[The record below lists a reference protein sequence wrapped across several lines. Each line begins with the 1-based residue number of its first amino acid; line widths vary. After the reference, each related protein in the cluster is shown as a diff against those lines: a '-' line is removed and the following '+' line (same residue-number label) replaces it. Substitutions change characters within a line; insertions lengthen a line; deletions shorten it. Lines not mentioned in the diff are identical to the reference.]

1 MKKITAIFFVIKL
14 IAIVYFL
21 NIKIYNLPPLGKFLD
36 PFHGFLKLVNSDK
49 HVKTSYT
56 FSKLNDNVEVVI
68 DNNKIP
74 HVFAKNEY
82 DLFFTQGYLTAFDRL
97 WQMEFQTHAAA
108 GRLSEI
114 IGSKAFDHDRY
125 KRRIGMIFAAEN
137 GLIETKKY
145 KNTYSSINAYAD
157 GVNAY
162 INSLNW
168 DEYPIEYKILDYK
181 PEKWTTKKTLL
192 FLKSMALTLSGRSL
206 DLNNSQIK
214 NQHGINVFNDLYPQ
228 YPNYIDPIIP
238 KGTIFDK
245 PSISIIPPDTAYRS
259 KSYQNKILIQPDKSN
274 GSNNWAV
281 DGSKTKSGFT
291 MLSND
296 PHLQLTLP
304 NIWYQIHLNT
314 PKFNVYG
321 ASLPGAPCVISGFN
335 DSIAWGETNGGD
347 DVWDWYDITFKDK
360 NMNEY
365 YFNGSWVKTKKRIE
379 EIKIRGKKSF
389 FDTVTYTHFG
399 PIVWSNIEQ
408 NKYLGD
414 GEEITNVGRAL
425 RWLAHDPSVEI
436 KTFYELN
443 KAKDYNEFVESLK
456 YFTCPAQNFAY
467 ADVKGNI
474 AMWHSGNTP
483 VKWKN
488 QGRFVMDG
496 TINDNSWKKQIPH
509 IEKPHIKNPESGY
522 ISSANQH
529 VTDDTYPYYLGSQFV
544 ESYRGERINQKL
556 TELYDAEINDFIKM
570 QTDNKNIMA
579 ERVLPLLL
587 DTLQNYLVK
596 NEYSYA
602 LQELSQWNY
611 FYDAEK
617 VSPTIYNKWID
628 YIEKF
633 IWQDNIGKLK
643 NGFSWPDYSRLEQL
657 LLKEHNS
664 RWIDNIDTPQKEKF
678 GTMVKETFDS
688 TIVYLESKH
697 GNISSKWTWGISRG
711 TDIHHIAKI
720 PGFGEMRI
728 ITGGGKLIPNA
739 TRKNN
744 GPSWRYVVEMSRP
757 PKAKGTIPGGQSG
770 YPGSKFYVNMLENWK
785 KGTLNDINSSSN
797 INDISGQL
805 VTFKNKK

>member
-14 IAIVYFL
+14 IAIVCLL

-36 PFHGFLKLVNSDK
+36 PFHGFLKLIDSDK

-56 FSKLNDNVEVVI
+56 FPKLNENVKVVI

-74 HVFAKNEY
+74 HIFAKNEY
-82 DLFFTQGYLTAFDRL
+82 DLFFAQGYLTAFDRL

-137 GLIETKKY
+137 GLIEIKKY

-214 NQHGINVFNDLYPQ
+214 NQYGIDIFNDLYPQ

-245 PSISIIPPDTAYRS
+245 PSISIIPPDTIYRS

-360 NMNEY
+360 NMHEY
-365 YFNGSWVKTKKRIE
+365 YFNGSWVKTEKRIE
-379 EIKIRGKKSF
+379 EIKIRGQKSF

-408 NKYLGD
+408 NKYSGD
-414 GEEITNVGRAL
+414 STAITNVGRAL
-425 RWLAHDPSVEI
+425 RWLAHDPSVES

-443 KAKDYNEFVESLK
+443 KAKDYNEFVEALK

-496 TINDNSWKKQIPH
+496 TINDNS
-509 IEKPHIKNPESGY
+509 
-522 ISSANQH
+522 
-529 VTDDTYPYYLGSQFV
+529 
-544 ESYRGERINQKL
+544 
-556 TELYDAEINDFIKM
+556 
-570 QTDNKNIMA
+570 
-579 ERVLPLLL
+579 
-587 DTLQNYLVK
+587 
-596 NEYSYA
+596 
-602 LQELSQWNY
+602 
-611 FYDAEK
+611 
-617 VSPTIYNKWID
+617 
-628 YIEKF
+628 
-633 IWQDNIGKLK
+633 
-643 NGFSWPDYSRLEQL
+643 
-657 LLKEHNS
+657 
-664 RWIDNIDTPQKEKF
+664 
-678 GTMVKETFDS
+678 
-688 TIVYLESKH
+688 
-697 GNISSKWTWGISRG
+697 
-711 TDIHHIAKI
+711 
-720 PGFGEMRI
+720 
-728 ITGGGKLIPNA
+728 
-739 TRKNN
+739 
-744 GPSWRYVVEMSRP
+744 
-757 PKAKGTIPGGQSG
+757 
-770 YPGSKFYVNMLENWK
+770 
-785 KGTLNDINSSSN
+785 
-797 INDISGQL
+797 
-805 VTFKNKK
+805 